1 VTALVVFLTTIVAA
15 QNSLLSFEVA
25 SVKANRMVGPQ
36 SMLIGCQGGAAPV
49 RGIAPGTCR
58 AVHSSLEDIIAEAYD
73 IPFMLEDQTISD
85 APSWISRERYDIEAK
100 AEHPSAS
107 ASELKIMLQN
117 LLADRFKL
125 SLHEQTKEVSGYAL
139 VVAKGGAKFT
149 PPLPGKSLACGTSTA
164 EALARCLSRRLGQPV
179 VDKTGITGRHNF
191 SLTMESLGEDQIFP
205 PSIFT
210 VLEEQ
215 FGLKLVSQKVPL
227 RILVI
232 DHVERPSEN

>member
-1 VTALVVFLTTIVAA
+1 
-15 QNSLLSFEVA
+15 
-25 SVKANRMVGPQ
+25 
-36 SMLIGCQGGAAPV
+36 
-49 RGIAPGTCR
+49 
-58 AVHSSLEDIIAEAYD
+58 
-73 IPFMLEDQTISD
+73 
-85 APSWISRERYDIEAK
+85 
-100 AEHPSAS
+100 
-107 ASELKIMLQN
+107 MLQN

-125 SLHEQTKEVSGYAL
+125 SLHEQTKEASGYAL

-149 PPLPGKSLACGTSTA
+149 PPLTGKSLACGSATA

-179 VDKTGITGRHNF
+179 VDKTGITGHHNF
-191 SLTMESLGEDQIFP
+191 SLTVESLGEDQIFP

-215 FGLKLVSQKVPL
+215 LGLKLVTQKVPS